1 MICIEKMGLQHT
13 QQVAKLEAV
22 CFHDPWSL
30 RSIQSELDNPLSWWL
45 VATEQER
52 VVGYIGSQSVMGE
65 SDMMNVAVD
74 PAFRGTGVGQMLISR
89 LIEDL
94 KAAGNHCLSLEVRA
108 SNAPAIGLYYKLGF
122 VQVGRR
128 PNYYRNP
135 KEDAYILRKE
145 W

>member
-13 QQVAKLEAV
+13 DQVAQLEAV
-22 CFHDPWSL
+22 CFHAPWSL
-30 RSIQSELDNPLSWWL
+30 RSIQGELDNPLSCWL
-45 VATEQER
+45 VATEKER

-74 PAFRGTGVGQMLISR
+74 PDFRCMGIGQMLISR
-89 LIEDL
+89 LIEEL
-94 KAAGNHCLSLEVRA
+94 KASGNYCLSLEVRT
-108 SNAPAIGLYYKLGF
+108 SNAPAIGLYHKLGF

-128 PNYYRNP
+128 PNYYSNP

>member
-1 MICIEKMGLQHT
+1 M
-13 QQVAKLEAV
+13 
-22 CFHDPWSL
+22 SY
-30 RSIQSELDNPLSWWL
+30 WL
-45 VATEQER
+45 VAREQER

-74 PAFRGTGVGQMLISR
+74 PDFRRAGIGQMLISR

-94 KAAGNHCLSLEVRA
+94 KDSGNHCLSLEVRA
-108 SNAPAIGLYYKLGF
+108 SNAPAIALYHKLGF
-122 VQVGRR
+122 AQVGRR